1 MLTEKEKAIAFIR
14 RSLDRKLLAALLS
27 FDVAKLTVL
36 VRLRKI
42 LQSLE

>member
-1 MLTEKEKAIAFIR
+1 MLSEKEAIAFIR

-36 VRLRKI
+36 IKLRKI
-42 LQSLE
+42 LQNLD